1 MTLSHLLLQISGHY
15 KAYNKAASEDDEG
28 YEQEEEETIGLEKA
42 LDVGLSLKRMK
53 IQICL

>member
-42 LDVGLSLKRMK
+42 LDVRFFWKN
-53 IQICL
+53 